1 MKKIVFLLS
10 LFAVALFTSCDK
22 RQSAIDELE
31 SFSEELKEN
40 ASEYTNEDWEEAGN
54 QYQMLVEQVDQY
66 EYTDEE
72 LKEIGKLKARCIKYM
87 SKGAMKQLEE
97 GFHNM
102 TKQIEGAM
110 EEFGLD
116 DDGDYSEED

>member
-1 MKKIVFLLS
+1 MKKIAFLLS

-22 RQSAIDELE
+22 RQSAIDDLE

-72 LKEIGKLKARCIKYM
+72 LKEIGKFKARCIKYM
-87 SKGAMKQLEE
+87 SKGAIKQLEE
-97 GFHNM
+97 GIHNM